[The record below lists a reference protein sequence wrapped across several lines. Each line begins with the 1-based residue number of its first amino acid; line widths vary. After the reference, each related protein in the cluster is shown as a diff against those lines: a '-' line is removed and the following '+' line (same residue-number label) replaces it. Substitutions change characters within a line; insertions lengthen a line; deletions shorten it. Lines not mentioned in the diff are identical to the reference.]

1 MGHGPATGYPISAV
15 ATEHVALL
23 LRVLMAY
30 EAQTGQCVIEPGLE
44 VEDNATPD
52 EGQHEASRATWSRQ
66 EAVHADCMAVRHE
79 QGWCFPA

>member
-30 EAQTGQCVIEPGLE
+30 EAQTGQCVIEPRWE
-44 VEDNATPD
+44 VGDNATPD
-52 EGQHEASRATWSRQ
+52 EVQHEASRVTWSRQ
-66 EAVHADCMAVRHE
+66 VAVHADCMAVRHE